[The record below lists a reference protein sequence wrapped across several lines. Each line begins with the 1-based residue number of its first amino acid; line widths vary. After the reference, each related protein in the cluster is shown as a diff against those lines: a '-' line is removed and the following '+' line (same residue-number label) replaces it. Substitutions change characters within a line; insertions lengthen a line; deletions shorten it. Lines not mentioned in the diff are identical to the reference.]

1 MSKSSIT
8 SFHTLPV
15 ELFYRI
21 LDQQNEYTIVFSMR
35 NICRRFNRIV
45 DSYDRYQTLTEIQI
59 KHKSIEVEEAKTLGD
74 VLSNTTINRL
84 DLQSN
89 AIEYRG
95 ARYLA
100 DGLKDNKTLTIL
112 QLGCNKIGYEGAQYI
127 ANMLK
132 ENTTLTG
139 LELES
144 NEIKDEGARF
154 LAGALKTNT
163 TLIELEI
170 WGNEIGNDGVQ
181 YIADTLSNNRTLTHL
196 DLGRNSIGDQ
206 GLLSLAPALQSNGTR
221 AIRCPSIRRAQFVA
235 FFSSPLN
242 SSPIQFVAFSS
253 SRLNENLLESIE
265 QLERLNQ
272 VLSNLTTRRIERD
285 ELNGDELIDH
295 QSNTTLIELNLRQ
308 NCTTTQGEQY
318 FMDALGNNRTLKALW
333 LQYHLYRPNLH

>member
-45 DSYDRYQTLTEIQI
+45 DSYDRYQ
-59 KHKSIEVEEAKTLGD
+59 
-74 VLSNTTINRL
+74 
-84 DLQSN
+84 
-89 AIEYRG
+89 
-95 ARYLA
+95 
-100 DGLKDNKTLTIL
+100 TLTIL

-272 VLSNLTTRRIERD
+272 VLSNLTFRKLGSKAVNQIPLQHFSPVTD
-285 ELNGDELIDH
+285 S
-295 QSNTTLIELNLRQ
+295 SNNL
-308 NCTTTQGEQY
+308 
-318 FMDALGNNRTLKALW
+318 
-333 LQYHLYRPNLH
+333 